1 MMISNLIY
9 ATLTV
14 ILIFFVYEVFNLV
27 DIPPEEDGD
36 EEDERQAIIASMSRQ
51 HLR

>member
-14 ILIFFVYEVFNLV
+14 LLIFFVYEVFNLV
-27 DIPPEEDGD
+27 DIPPEEEGD

>member
-14 ILIFFVYEVFNLV
+14 ILIFFIYEVFHLV

-36 EEDERQAIIASMSRQ
+36 EESERQAIIASMSRQ